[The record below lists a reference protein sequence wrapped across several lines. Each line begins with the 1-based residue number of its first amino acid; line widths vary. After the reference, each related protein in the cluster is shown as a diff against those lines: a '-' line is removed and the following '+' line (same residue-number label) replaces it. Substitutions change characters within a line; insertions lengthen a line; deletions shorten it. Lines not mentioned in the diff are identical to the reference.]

1 MKDETYLTRTE
12 LDRLLAQLE
21 RETRLF
27 YRNYADVETRCR
39 QFAARGGAIRARAL
53 PDDEPYVFARL
64 CAIYA
69 RRNGFGG
76 DPSKHQNQEAMASHM
91 EQPAGTP
98 TVSVGRVIRDIDQVG
113 RLRPTG

>member
-1 MKDETYLTRTE
+1 MKNETYLTRTE
-12 LDRLLAQLE
+12 LDRLLAHLE

-39 QFAARGGAIRARAL
+39 EFAARGGAIRSRAL

-69 RRNGFGG
+69 RRNGFSG
-76 DPSKHQNQEAMASHM
+76 DPGKPQNLEAVASHV
-91 EQPAGTP
+91 EQSAGARTA
-98 TVSVGRVIRDIDQVG
+98 SVMRAIRDIDLVD

>member
-39 QFAARGGAIRARAL
+39 EFAIRGGVIRAHAL

-76 DPSKHQNQEAMASHM
+76 DPGKHQNPETVASHV
-91 EQPAGTP
+91 EQPADTP
-98 TVSVGRVIRDIDQVG
+98 TVSVGRAVRDIDLVG